1 MQNLQVNN
9 VQQIEQGE
17 FLKIVNFQMLIVVV
31 LAYILDQKGVMSN
44 TTSSDDIAG
53 INSICNSLSKI

>member
-17 FLKIVNFQMLIVVV
+17 FLKIVNFQILIVVV

-44 TTSSDDIAG
+44 TMSSDDIAG
-53 INSICNSLSKI
+53 IYSIRNSLSEI